1 MPSLLSFLAGATT
14 VALLATPAL
23 AQETAPATPEPMT
36 AQPAP
41 PEPAPPEP
49 ETFFGGDV
57 HYGGWG
63 GIAFLAGAIHNQPAV
78 WTRFM
83 GGFQIGRTI
92 TIGMGGMAL
101 SNLVPGD
108 DDVQAYYEARGTTNR
123 QYLTGGIGGLLIAV
137 DFLPLQAIHPYAHV
151 LVGAGGFSFNNRSL
165 HHSQL
170 DQDEE
175 LEAHYRLSEA
185 TAAFAA
191 NAEAGVTFNLTRWMR
206 ADIVGGT
213 VVTAG
218 IELAD
223 LDDSDLL
230 SFHGGLQLRFGRF

>member
-1 MPSLLSFLAGATT
+1 MPSLRHFLIAATT
-14 VALLATPAL
+14 VALFAAPAV
-23 AQETAPATPEPMT
+23 AQETAPETTEPVADTPDTPDT
-36 AQPAP
+36 
-41 PEPAPPEP
+41 PEP

-63 GIAFLAGAIHNQPAV
+63 GIAILAGAVHDQPAV

-108 DDVQAYYEARGTTNR
+108 DNIQAYYAARGATDR
-123 QYLTGGIGGLLIAV
+123 QYLTGGMGGLLVAV

-151 LVGAGGFSFNNRSL
+151 LLGAGGFTFNNRSFQ
-165 HHSQL
+165 SGYY
-170 DQDEE
+170 DEE
-175 LEAHYRLSEA
+175 EDADVRFRPSES

-206 ADIVGGT
+206 ADLVAGT

-218 IELAD
+218 VELAD

-230 SFHGGLQLRFGRF
+230 SFHGGVQLRFGRF